1 MGEYK
6 GLGFPDYRVG
16 FFSLLQYRQKSL
28 PTPHS
33 PFLRFICHAG
43 PSLVSGAFTI
53 VPHPMDSL
61 FAPPQGRLY
70 ACFPGAEERPG
81 QRKMAEL
88 VWDSIQEGSQRIE
101 AWKQAGGEPDQRP
114 DAILQAIEAGTG
126 TGKSLGYL
134 LPAISSGRHPVLV
147 ATRTKQLQRQLMDD
161 DLPRARGILNRDVK
175 AVLAKG
181 RSNYLCKAAWEAME
195 AHPPSEMA
203 MADHGLW
210 LALPRWA
217 KETQTGD
224 REELG
229 RHGEGESELWDK
241 LNARAEKCTGRQC
254 THYETCF
261 LTKLRAEVAQ
271 ADLIIA
277 NHALLLADRVLRES
291 AFGQVL
297 PDAPVLILDE
307 AHEVE
312 EQLTESCAE
321 AWSNRAMTLLYRD
334 LSDEAGKGSEGALL
348 DSFMVPWERSWEG
361 LLALVPFENGTF
373 GFDDERIPITAL
385 ADAVGDWV
393 EAGQEAWKEVRR
405 LASRSTEKTPED
417 LQWRRLAE
425 RIGVAFQRM
434 ERIFAQP
441 DGWVSTLSREGPHAV
456 QFKASPVD
464 VRPFFHQHLRRGFH
478 SVILTS
484 ATLRDGRGFNGLR
497 LRLGLSEEEAQRSQH
512 VESPFDFG
520 NQGLLFIPPGI
531 PERKAGRDGVGEAG
545 WVEASLE
552 AMERLLRAS
561 RGRGLVLFTSRKMLA
576 AFRPRLESALP
587 ELTFF
592 VQGEGLTRHA
602 MMERFKKTPGA
613 VLLGL
618 ASFWQGVD
626 MPGDALSLVIVTALP
641 FSPPDDPVLQARVRE
656 ADARQKGLGFI
667 GIQVPQM
674 TLKLKQGI
682 GRLIR
687 TRTDKGVVCIL
698 DPRLMLPHEDRC
710 GKRYAAQIR
719 AALPP
724 FPLTRD
730 WEEAESFLH
739 GL

>member
-1 MGEYK
+1 M
-6 GLGFPDYRVG
+6 
-16 FFSLLQYRQKSL
+16 S
-28 PTPHS
+28 
-33 PFLRFICHAG
+33 HA
-43 PSLVSGAFTI
+43 
-53 VPHPMDSL
+53 MDPY
-61 FAPPQGRLY
+61 FAPPEGRLY

-81 QRKMAEL
+81 QRRMAEL
-88 VWDSIQEGSQRIE
+88 VADSIQEGAERIDR
-101 AWKQAGGEPDQRP
+101 WKRAGGEPDARP

-134 LPAISSGRHPVLV
+134 IPALASRRTPVLV
-147 ATRTKQLQRQLMDD
+147 ATRTKQLQRQLLDD
-161 DLPRARGILNRDVK
+161 DLPRARGILGCDVK

-181 RSNYLCKAAWEAME
+181 RANYLCKAAWEQME
-195 AHPPSEMA
+195 AHPPAEMA

-217 KETQTGD
+217 KETLTGD

-229 RHGEGESELWDK
+229 KHGEGESDLWDK
-241 LNARAEKCTGRQC
+241 LNARVERCTGRQC
-254 THYETCF
+254 PHYEGCF
-261 LTKLRAEVAQ
+261 LTKLRQEIAQ
-271 ADLIIA
+271 ADLVIA

-297 PDAPVLILDE
+297 PDAPILILDE
-307 AHEVE
+307 AHEIE

-321 AWSNRAMTLLYRD
+321 AWSNRAMSLLFRD
-334 LSDEAGKGSEGALL
+334 LAEEAAKGSEGALL
-348 DSFMVPWERSWEG
+348 ESYLGPWEKAWDA
-361 LLALVPFENGTF
+361 LLAVVPLESGTF
-373 GFDDERIPITAL
+373 GFEDDRLPIAL
-385 ADAVGDWV
+385 LANAVGAWV
-393 EAGQEAWKEVRR
+393 EAGQEVWKEARR
-405 LASRSTEKTPED
+405 LAARNTEKSPED
-417 LQWRRLAE
+417 LNWRRLAE
-425 RIGVAFQRM
+425 RVGLSFQRM
-434 ERIFAQP
+434 EQIFAQP
-441 DGWVSTLSREGPHAV
+441 EGWVSTLSREGPTMI

-478 SVILTS
+478 TVILTS

-497 LRLGLSEEEAQRSQH
+497 LRLGLTEEEAARSQH

-520 NQGLLFIPPGI
+520 AQGLLFIPPGI
-531 PERKAGRDGVGEAG
+531 PERKAGRDGIGEPL
-545 WVEASLE
+545 WVEMGLE
-552 AMERLLRAS
+552 AMDRLLRAS

-576 AFRPRLESALP
+576 AFRPRLEAALP
-587 ELTFF
+587 QLTFF
-592 VQGEGLTRHA
+592 VQGEGMTRHA

-641 FSPPDDPVLQARVRE
+641 FAPPDDPVLQARVRE
-656 ADARQKGLGFI
+656 ADAKQKGLGFI

-687 TRTDKGVVCIL
+687 TRSDRGVVCIL
-698 DPRLMLPHEDRC
+698 DPRMMLPHEDRC

-730 WEEAESFLH
+730 WDETESFLRS
-739 GL
+739 L